1 MIFIFL
7 GLTVLF
13 RSVFTLTVTSR
24 MTQSFFVSIFIVVFT
39 FFVPAAFTISES
51 ASPEIF
57 TLPKPLSRIS
67 AVAEVILPL
76 AFFDT
81 LTTIFIPV
89 FSFLISVLICTEP
102 SSVRI
107 SVVVTTVPS
116 SLVSV
121 LVVVLSLLSSC
132 GGAVSDPLSVEPPDE
147 LLPELLPLSELLP
160 ELLPLSELLP
170 ELLPPEL
177 LPPEVPPSELLP
189 PDDSFVNVIPTTSLM
204 I

>member
-24 MTQSFFVSIFIVVFT
+24 MTQSFFVSILIVVFT

-67 AVAEVILPL
+67 AVAEAIFPL

-102 SSVRI
+102 SSARI

-121 LVVVLSLLSSC
+121 FVVVLSLLSSC
-132 GGAVSDPLSVEPPDE
+132 GGAVSDPLLVEPPDE
-147 LLPELLPLSELLP
+147 LLPELLPLSELLS
-160 ELLPLSELLP
+160 ELLPL
-170 ELLPPEL
+170 
-177 LPPEVPPSELLP
+177 EVPPSELLP
-189 PDDSFVNVIPTTSLM
+189 PDDSFVNAIPTTSLM

>member
-24 MTQSFFVSIFIVVFT
+24 MTQSFFVSILIVVFT

-67 AVAEVILPL
+67 AVAEVIFPL

-89 FSFLISVLICTEP
+89 FSFLISVLICMEP
-102 SSVRI
+102 SSARI

-116 SLVSV
+116 SLVSVLV

-132 GGAVSDPLSVEPPDE
+132 GGAVSDPLSVELPDE
-147 LLPELLPLSELLP
+147 LLPLP
-160 ELLPLSELLP
+160 ELLP

-189 PDDSFVNVIPTTSLM
+189 PDDSFANTLPTTSLM

>member
-24 MTQSFFVSIFIVVFT
+24 MTQSFFVSILIVVFT

-76 AFFDT
+76 AFFDI

-102 SSVRI
+102 SSARI

-116 SLVSV
+116 SLVSVLV

-160 ELLPLSELLP
+160 ELLPPEVPPS

-177 LPPEVPPSELLP
+177 LPLSELLP
-189 PDDSFVNVIPTTSLM
+189 PDDSFVNAIPTTSLM

>member
-24 MTQSFFVSIFIVVFT
+24 MTQSFFVSILIVVFT

-67 AVAEVILPL
+67 AVAEVIFPL

-102 SSVRI
+102 SSARI

-116 SLVSV
+116 SLVSVLV

-160 ELLPLSELLP
+160 ELFPLSELLP
-170 ELLPPEL
+170 ELLPPEM
-177 LPPEVPPSELLP
+177 PPSELLP
-189 PDDSFVNVIPTTSLM
+189 PDDSFVNAIPTTSLM